1 MELRKLLN
9 PQQRQAV
16 LHTEGPLLVLAGAG
30 SGKTRVLTYRVAHL
44 VEDLGVSPENI
55 LAITFTNKAAR
66 EMKERIHNL
75 IGEKSHDIW
84 ISTFHSTCVRIL
96 RREIDKIGF
105 TRNFVIYDAEDQL
118 ALIRDCIKELDL
130 SEKYYNAKDMR
141 SKIGQLKDQIISPG
155 EYKSESRGQFREER
169 IADLYELYQ
178 NRLTK
183 NNALDFDDLINRTL
197 ELFYLRPD
205 VLDYYS
211 FRFQYI
217 HVDEYQDTNHAQYM
231 LVKLLSAKHQN
242 LCVVGDDDQSIY
254 GWRGADIRNIL
265 DFERDFPN
273 ARVIKLE
280 ENYRSTQM
288 ILDAANS
295 IILNNSGRKEKRLW
309 TQKNRGEKIAVYKLA
324 DEHREADMICQHI
337 HGHIVKDDKSPGDFA
352 ILYRTNAQ
360 SRVIEDAL
368 MRYGIPY
375 RMYGGLRFYDRKEI
389 KDIIAYLRV
398 VANPADDISIKRIIN
413 VPRRGIGS
421 VTLGNLEEISIRED
435 ESIFSVILDLDDYGE
450 ITTRIRKKIKAF
462 GDVISNLIAMKE
474 IMPLTEFIEALLD
487 HTGYE
492 KALKEERTLEAES
505 RLENIKEFISAARD
519 FQRDN
524 EGAGLVE
531 FLENIAL
538 VTDLDSMGEGQP
550 AVSMMTMHS
559 AKGLEFPIVFITG
572 MEEYLFP
579 HSRSMDSEQE
589 MEEER
594 RLCYVGITR
603 AKERLY
609 LSFAAQR
616 NIFGSYNR
624 NAPSRFLNEITQD
637 LIEYTDQSPGEMWN
651 TYCNKDEGNIVKGHM
666 GHGWNRS
673 GSGAMKVLQT
683 PLKSSGNNRDNKSGN
698 RIIRDF
704 TLGQK
709 IIHKKF
715 GKGTIVA
722 MSGSGDDQ
730 ELKIAFEQG
739 GIRSFMA
746 AYAPLKKL

>member
-242 LCVVGDDDQSIY
+242 ICVVGDDDQSIY

-288 ILDAANS
+288 NLNAANR
-295 IILNNSGRKEKRLW
+295 IILNNNCLK
-309 TQKNRGEKIAVYKLA
+309 T
-324 DEHREADMICQHI
+324 
-337 HGHIVKDDKSPGDFA
+337 KS
-352 ILYRTNAQ
+352 L
-360 SRVIEDAL
+360 
-368 MRYGIPY
+368 
-375 RMYGGLRFYDRKEI
+375 
-389 KDIIAYLRV
+389 
-398 VANPADDISIKRIIN
+398 
-413 VPRRGIGS
+413 
-421 VTLGNLEEISIRED
+421 
-435 ESIFSVILDLDDYGE
+435 
-450 ITTRIRKKIKAF
+450 
-462 GDVISNLIAMKE
+462 
-474 IMPLTEFIEALLD
+474 
-487 HTGYE
+487 
-492 KALKEERTLEAES
+492 
-505 RLENIKEFISAARD
+505 
-519 FQRDN
+519 
-524 EGAGLVE
+524 
-531 FLENIAL
+531 
-538 VTDLDSMGEGQP
+538 
-550 AVSMMTMHS
+550 
-559 AKGLEFPIVFITG
+559 
-572 MEEYLFP
+572 
-579 HSRSMDSEQE
+579 
-589 MEEER
+589 
-594 RLCYVGITR
+594 
-603 AKERLY
+603 
-609 LSFAAQR
+609 
-616 NIFGSYNR
+616 
-624 NAPSRFLNEITQD
+624 
-637 LIEYTDQSPGEMWN
+637 
-651 TYCNKDEGNIVKGHM
+651 
-666 GHGWNRS
+666 
-673 GSGAMKVLQT
+673 
-683 PLKSSGNNRDNKSGN
+683 
-698 RIIRDF
+698 
-704 TLGQK
+704 
-709 IIHKKF
+709 
-715 GKGTIVA
+715 
-722 MSGSGDDQ
+722 
-730 ELKIAFEQG
+730 
-739 GIRSFMA
+739 
-746 AYAPLKKL
+746 